1 MKKIIIFCVISII
14 SGISVIS
21 GQDIHFSQ
29 FNNTPLIINPA
40 LTGVFN
46 GNHRVFL
53 NYKDQWRSIGAPYK
67 TYAISY
73 DVVLFKE
80 KWKNSDDTYG
90 VEKSL
95 LDVDRIIIENLELIK
110 KELVPNCRHPK
121 KMRGKAAN
129 GQLYCMNCNLDL

>member
-1 MKKIIIFCVISII
+1 MKKTFLIRVISVISGISII
-14 SGISVIS
+14 SGIIVIS

-53 NYKDQWRSIGAPYK
+53 NYKDHWGSMGAPYK

-73 DVVLFKE
+73 DMVLFKE
-80 KWKNSDDTYG
+80 KW
-90 VEKSL
+90 EKSYL
-95 LDVDRIIIENLELIK
+95 GGGFYVFNDNIFIS
-110 KELVPNCRHPK
+110 C
-121 KMRGKAAN
+121 
-129 GQLYCMNCNLDL
+129 